1 MKIKKLNTISKT
13 NLFETNFAN
22 KYNLSLVGSKVTAPA
37 ISVEKETPM
46 VVKPDDTVTV
56 VKLPE
61 ISTCPPVLADVINVT
76 ITTSEPVINQTP
88 MVVKPDD
95 VITVVKLPEIS
106 DCPPMLPDV
115 INVSITTSEPVI
127 DQTPM
132 VVKPD
137 DVITVVKLPEI
148 SDCPPMLPE
157 IISVT
162 LLEESVPLPEIK
174 EEEIKKIDL
183 KNIQMNDVLDFGN
196 NENVVLNDEYKNLF
210 TENNYGNWILDGK
223 TVVENSIYNVYNG
236 IGDCSTIKIL
246 IEDNIEQNPII

>member
-1 MKIKKLNTISKT
+1 MKIKKINTISKT
-13 NLFETNFAN
+13 NLFETNFAS

-37 ISVEKETPM
+37 IVVEKETPM

-61 ISTCPPVLADVINVT
+61 VSACPPVLPDVIN

-95 VITVVKLPEIS
+95 VVTVVKLPEIS
-106 DCPPMLPDV
+106 NCPPL
-115 INVSITTSEPVI
+115 
-127 DQTPM
+127 
-132 VVKPD
+132 
-137 DVITVVKLPEI
+137 LPEI
-148 SDCPPMLPE
+148 SNCPPMLPE
-157 IISVT
+157 VISVT
-162 LLEESVPLPEIK
+162 LLEETVSLPEIK
-174 EEEIKKIDL
+174 EEEIKKVDL
-183 KNIQMNDVLDFGN
+183 KNIEMNDVLDFGN
-196 NENVVLNDEYKNLF
+196 NENVVLNDEYKKLF

>member
-1 MKIKKLNTISKT
+1 M
-13 NLFETNFAN
+13 
-22 KYNLSLVGSKVTAPA
+22 VGSKVTAAA

-61 ISTCPPVLADVINVT
+61 VSACPPVLPDVINIT

-95 VITVVKLPEIS
+95 TVTVVKLPEIS
-106 DCPPMLPDV
+106 NCPPMF
-115 INVSITTSEPVI
+115 
-127 DQTPM
+127 
-132 VVKPD
+132 
-137 DVITVVKLPEI
+137 PEV
-148 SDCPPMLPE
+148 
-157 IISVT
+157 ISVT

-174 EEEIKKIDL
+174 EEEIKKVDL
-183 KNIQMNDVLDFGN
+183 KNIEMKDVLDLEN
-196 NENVVLNDEYKNLF
+196 NENVVLNDEYKKLF

-246 IEDNIEQNPII
+246 IEANVEQNPII

>member
-22 KYNLSLVGSKVTAPA
+22 KYNLTLVGSKVTAPA

-46 VVKPDDTVTV
+46 VVKPDDVVTV

-61 ISTCPPVLADVINVT
+61 ISN
-76 ITTSEPVINQTP
+76 
-88 MVVKPDD
+88 
-95 VITVVKLPEIS
+95 
-106 DCPPMLPDV
+106 CPPMLPDV

-127 DQTPM
+127 NQTPM

-137 DVITVVKLPEI
+137 DTVTVVKLPEI
-148 SDCPPMLPE
+148 SNCPPMFPE
-157 IISVT
+157 VISVT
-162 LLEESVPLPEIK
+162 LLEESVSLPEIK

-246 IEDNIEQNPII
+246 NEDNIEQNPII